1 MSPTSCSFAEQ
12 TVPRYTSYPTAPH
25 FTGAV
30 TAGTYGSWLAALPR
44 EATLSLYLHVPFC
57 IELCHY
63 CGCHTKA
70 IRRPEPV
77 AAYADVLAAEIELV
91 AQRAGGRKVIHLH
104 WGGGTPSTLGPER
117 LVEITD
123 RLRRAFSFAPDM
135 EHAMELDPRRV
146 DQPLVDALARMGVNR
161 ASLGVQEF
169 SPHVQKAI
177 GRIQPF
183 GVVAECMGML
193 RAAGIADVNIDLMYG
208 LPKQSVSDLRHSIA
222 LADSLKPQ
230 RFALFG
236 YAHVP
241 WFKAN
246 QRLIAEGDLPD
257 AETRLAQAEAAR
269 ALFVELGYQPIGLD
283 HFARPDDD
291 LARAARSGQLH
302 RNFQGYTTD
311 AADALIGF
319 GASAIGRLPQGFV
332 QNAADVG
339 GYARAVTDGQ
349 LATVK
354 GLAFS
359 HEDLL
364 RGRIIERLMC
374 DFAVDLD
381 AVADTGDFADELA
394 ALAPLQDEG
403 FVEIAGPRITMTDA
417 GKPYVRL
424 AAAAFD
430 SYLKTSQARHS
441 RAV

>member
-1 MSPTSCSFAEQ
+1 
-12 TVPRYTSYPTAPH
+12 
-25 FTGAV
+25 
-30 TAGTYGSWLAALPR
+30 
-44 EATLSLYLHVPFC
+44 
-57 IELCHY
+57 
-63 CGCHTKA
+63 
-70 IRRPEPV
+70 
-77 AAYADVLAAEIELV
+77 
-91 AQRAGGRKVIHLH
+91 
-104 WGGGTPSTLGPER
+104 
-117 LVEITD
+117 
-123 RLRRAFSFAPDM
+123 
-135 EHAMELDPRRV
+135 
-146 DQPLVDALARMGVNR
+146 MGVNR

-208 LPKQSVSDLRHSIA
+208 LPKQSVSDLEHSIA

-246 QRLIAEGDLPD
+246 QRMIQEGDLPGTE
-257 AETRLAQAEAAR
+257 ARLAQAEAAR
-269 ALFVELGYQPIGLD
+269 ALFVKLGYQQIGLD
-283 HFARPDDD
+283 HFARPGDA
-291 LARAARSGQLH
+291 LAAAARKGELH

-311 AADALIGF
+311 TADALIGF

-339 GYARAVTDGQ
+339 GYARAIGNGQ

-359 HEDLL
+359 ADDRL

-381 AVADTGDFADELA
+381 TVAEPQDFSEELA
-394 ALAPLQDEG
+394 ALAPLEDEG
-403 FVEIAGPRITMTDA
+403 FVEIAGHRITMTNT

-430 SYLKTSQARHS
+430 SYLKSGQARHS
-441 RAV
+441 KAV